1 MKASILL
8 VTILGMIA
16 IKSVTGGPIKD
27 PQQKGSIPGE
37 VSADDVYIPVSLFCD
52 TSTDKVNFTLCC
64 KYQKYVNEKT
74 SKNLLILEIT
84 DRYLDSSKIS
94 FSF

>member
-8 VTILGMIA
+8 VTILGLIA

-27 PQQKGSIPGE
+27 PQQKGSIPGD
-37 VSADDVYIPVSLFCD
+37 VSADDVYIPVSIFCD
-52 TSTDKVNFTLCC
+52 KSTDKVNFTLCC

-74 SKNLLILEIT
+74 SKNLLILP
-84 DRYLDSSKIS
+84 DRYLDSSKVS